1 MKVECPNCRMVR
13 VIETDR
19 VVTAQHAV
27 ELSCST
33 CEFIMVLKL
42 SLDRQYHTQH
52 PPDRLGDQQTA
63 ADPEQI
69 DALTQRRATALKAK
83 ILRSLVNLPPMPN
96 IILKA
101 RDILS
106 NPQSSLTDLAKVIET
121 DQAMVAKILTLANSA
136 YYGVSGM
143 ISSIPHASVLLG
155 QRTLGQ
161 MITIS
166 ASSALLNKR
175 LRGYEIDPDEMWKHS
190 LACAF
195 AAKKIAEMHN
205 EEMVEDAFT
214 AGLLHDAGKIILDPY
229 VVKNKQ
235 EFKQY
240 YSQNGRPLF
249 EAEKLIFGF
258 DHAEIMSRA
267 CRLWRFPEVQ
277 VSAIRY
283 HHQPSCPEENKLACM
298 IHLADVLAK
307 IAGFPA
313 GPSGDPDQIAP
324 GILELFKLRQ
334 QDLNGLAKD
343 VADDVRI
350 IEAELQE

>member
-1 MKVECPNCRMVR
+1 M
-13 VIETDR
+13 
-19 VVTAQHAV
+19 
-27 ELSCST
+27 
-33 CEFIMVLKL
+33 
-42 SLDRQYHTQH
+42 
-52 PPDRLGDQQTA
+52 
-63 ADPEQI
+63 
-69 DALTQRRATALKAK
+69 
-83 ILRSLVNLPPMPN
+83 
-96 IILKA
+96 
-101 RDILS
+101 
-106 NPQSSLTDLAKVIET
+106 
-121 DQAMVAKILTLANSA
+121 
-136 YYGVSGM
+136 
-143 ISSIPHASVLLG
+143 
-155 QRTLGQ
+155 
-161 MITIS
+161 
-166 ASSALLNKR
+166 

-343 VADDVRI
+343 VADDVRK